1 MDLLLK
7 RERFG
12 ATRSSARTCAMD
24 EKPTESNI
32 GMARHSS
39 DLDKKKKWCFN
50 TNVKRV
56 HAKSTHS

>member
-24 EKPTESNI
+24 EKPTESKI

-39 DLDKKKKWCFN
+39 DLDPPPKKKRRRRRSGVSIP
-50 TNVKRV
+50 T
-56 HAKSTHS
+56 